1 MNTTT
6 ITNHPFRIANSRSL
20 SRLGAIQVSKQGKG
34 KSHPQ
39 SSLNRWPA
47 KTKENQGIATVT
59 TAPFK
64 NTQNSYSNMKALNL
78 RKFLLVTLGFF
89 AVVLIGATLLEVKG
103 LTVTGEAV
111 GFGTALAILALAAL
125 DNTRVKRLV

>member
-20 SRLGAIQVSKQGKG
+20 SRLGAIQVSKQGKCKG
-34 KSHPQ
+34 NPQ

-47 KTKENQGIATVT
+47 KTKENQGIATVS

-64 NTQNSYSNMKALNL
+64 NTQYSYSNMKALNL
-78 RKFLLVTLGFF
+78 RKFLFVALGFF
-89 AVVLIGATLLEVKG
+89 AVVLLGATLLEVKG

-111 GFGTALAILALAAL
+111 GFVTALAILALAAL
-125 DNTRVKRLV
+125 DNTRTKRLV